1 MDLVSFIIQLLSG
14 AVGGTLAGD
23 LLKNLS
29 LGVLGNSLTG
39 IVGGFL
45 GGQLLQN
52 LLGVRLVADDN
63 VDLQS
68 LFASVVGGGIGGAIV
83 TAVVAWTMGAQQEGP

>member
-1 MDLVSFIIQLLSG
+1 MDVVSFILQLLSG

-23 LLKNLS
+23 LFKNPG
-29 LGVLGNSLTG
+29 LGILGNSLAG

-45 GGQLLQN
+45 GGQLLHY
-52 LLGVRLVADDN
+52 LLGVRLVGEDN

-83 TAVVAWTMGAQQEGP
+83 TAVAAWTTGAQQDES